1 MKHCTKL
8 YFKGIND
15 LHAMFHK
22 KFIIINIL
30 EALILTWGLVKKKN
44 GGAQKYSLIWTGTH
58 KTYQHDNVEV
68 KIYLNLFS
76 TRNYLTSPCHHGIVE
91 ANIRKGQIPCLG
103 LLTALQGKVLRSGWL
118 QPKVIIPPLLGHLAH
133 KTDQTPSQCYCLLK
147 IQQEKQIS
155 LVQLC

>member
-15 LHAMFHK
+15 LHAVSQEIHYYK
-22 KFIIINIL
+22 YSRSTDIN
-30 EALILTWGLVKKKN
+30 TKVSKKKN

-58 KTYQHDNVEV
+58 KTYQHDNVEA

-76 TRNYLTSPCHHGIVE
+76 SRNYLTSPCHHGIVE

-103 LLTALQGKVLRSGWL
+103 LLTARQGKVLRSRWL

-133 KTDQTPSQCYCLLK
+133 KTDQTPSQCYWLLK

-155 LVQLC
+155 SVQLC